1 VTEIKDDMLGS
12 KCDLEDVA
20 AYLDGELTSAA
31 LDRFEQHAK
40 ACVACAD
47 ELRMQR
53 QLLCTLD
60 VAFNDSHGFD
70 LPNNFARVVTARAE
84 NDLSGMRNR
93 RERRRAVQLCA
104 VLALV
109 AFGLL
114 GAATR
119 TVVLDPLRSFF
130 RTTRVLSDFVWQ
142 AASQAASGALVVV
155 RMIGRAALLTQTG
168 SRFFLVLAFLL
179 SISFLSLLIVKYHR
193 AQIIE

>member
-1 VTEIKDDMLGS
+1 VTPKVEEMLNS
-12 KCDLEDVA
+12 ACELEDVA
-20 AYLDGELTSAA
+20 AYVDGELGGAELA
-31 LDRFEQHAK
+31 RFEQHVK
-40 ACVACAD
+40 ECAGCAQ
-47 ELRMQR
+47 ELRLQR

-60 VAFNDSHGFD
+60 VAFNDKAGFD

-93 RERRRAVQLCA
+93 RERKRALQVCA
-104 VLALV
+104 VLALLT
-109 AFGLL
+109 FGLL

-130 RTTRVLSDFVWQ
+130 RVTRVLFDLAWQ
-142 AASQAASGALVVV
+142 AISQAASSALVLV
-155 RMIGRAALLTQTG
+155 RMIGRVLLLPQTG

-193 AQIIE
+193 AQIVE

>member
-1 VTEIKDDMLGS
+1 MTPEVQDMLNRS
-12 KCDLEDVA
+12 CELEDVA
-20 AYLDGELTSAA
+20 AYVDGELAGA
-31 LDRFEQHAK
+31 GLLRFEQHIKDCA
-40 ACVACAD
+40 ACAR
-47 ELRMQR
+47 ELRLQR
-53 QLLCTLD
+53 QLLCTLE
-60 VAFNDSHGFD
+60 VAFNDQRAFD

-93 RERRRAVQLCA
+93 KERRRALQLCA
-104 VLALV
+104 VMALV

-130 RTTRVLSDFVWQ
+130 RATRVLFDLAWQ
-142 AASQAASGALVVV
+142 AISQAGTSALVVV
-155 RMIGRAALLTQTG
+155 RVTGRALLLTQTS
-168 SRFFLVLAFLL
+168 SRFLLVLAFLL

>member
-1 VTEIKDDMLGS
+1 VTPQVEDMPHS
-12 KCDLEDVA
+12 NCEVEDIA
-20 AYLDGELTSAA
+20 AYVDGELGGAA
-31 LDRFEQHAK
+31 LTRFEQHVKECA
-40 ACVACAD
+40 ACAH
-47 ELRMQR
+47 ELRLQR

-60 VAFNDSHGFD
+60 VAFNDQTAFD

-93 RERRRAVQLCA
+93 SERRRALQLCA

-109 AFGLL
+109 AFSLL

-130 RTTRVLSDFVWQ
+130 RTTRVLFDLVWQ
-142 AASQAASGALVVV
+142 SISQVGSSALVLIRV
-155 RMIGRAALLTQTG
+155 IGRGLLLSQTG

>member
-1 VTEIKDDMLGS
+1 MTQIDNDMLSS

-20 AYLDGELTSAA
+20 AYVDGELAGAA
-31 LDRFEQHAK
+31 LARFEQHVK
-40 ACVACAD
+40 ECAGCAN
-47 ELRMQR
+47 ELRLQR

-60 VAFNDSHGFD
+60 IAFNTAFEFD
-70 LPNNFARVVTARAE
+70 LPNNFARLVTARAE
-84 NDLSGMRNR
+84 NDFSGVRNR
-93 RERRRAVQLCA
+93 YERRRAVQLCA

-130 RTTRVLSDFVWQ
+130 RTTRVLFDLVWQ
-142 AASQAASGALVVV
+142 AISQVAASAVVV
-155 RMIGRAALLTQTG
+155 IRAVGRAILLTQTG